1 MSSEKK
7 STGRAFVVKAQ
18 DGGLPVSRKMTED
31 PFKGLYGDGIL
42 EPPYDLDFL
51 ARLPE
56 DSNILSQCIET
67 METNIDGIGF
77 TLEPR
82 DGAKD
87 NDGAVRKEAENER
100 RKLLNFFEFCN
111 QDIPYSQLRRRVR
124 RDLETLGNGY
134 WEILRDGKGDIVWI
148 EHIEGYTMRLTKQDD
163 DYTPVT
169 YTIRDEASDAL
180 QPYESRKRFRRFVQI
195 RNGVKV
201 YFKEFGDPRPIDSKT
216 GLVLREDEI
225 DGATLAT
232 EVIHFKLYCPSSP
245 YGIPRWIGNLLAVM
259 GSRQAEEVNFEYFE
273 NNTVPPLAL
282 LVAGQLEKDTVER
295 IKDFVNDEMRGRKGF
310 NKMLVVEAAPFDV
323 ETPGF
328 NTTVPKVSLQFEH
341 LSDAQQKDALFDNY
355 DRTNREKIRSSFRLP
370 PIFVGL
376 TTDYT
381 RATAQESRDVAE
393 EQVFGPERA
402 DHDFVIN
409 RLLFPAMGVRYWKY
423 NSISDL

>member
-56 DSNILSQCIET
+56 DSNILSQCIEA

-87 NDGAVRKEAENER
+87 NDGAVRKEAEDER
-100 RKLLNFFEFCN
+100 RKLLHFFEFCN

-216 GLVLREDEI
+216 GLFLREDEI

-310 NKMLVVEAAPFDV
+310 NKMLVVEAAPGV
-323 ETPGF
+323 CGWIRKIGMPPGGPVRLIAKEGLEAGEYRLAPDDG
-328 NTTVPKVSLQFEH
+328 NAHEQGE
-341 LSDAQQKDALFDNY
+341 
-355 DRTNREKIRSSFRLP
+355 RE
-370 PIFVGL
+370 
-376 TTDYT
+376 
-381 RATAQESRDVAE
+381 
-393 EQVFGPERA
+393 
-402 DHDFVIN
+402 
-409 RLLFPAMGVRYWKY
+409 
-423 NSISDL
+423 